1 MKAIDLVC
9 PGELKFKGLR
19 ELEKKYLQNINYYVK
34 FSIKNLKE
42 IRHKE
47 DRVVREKEGAMFLR
61 EIQPRD
67 YVVALDEKGKKMD
80 SLRFAAF
87 LEQKISYHPGRL
99 LFLIGG
105 FAGFAPVV
113 AARADQALSF
123 SDMTIAHDIFRVVF
137 LEQLYRALTI
147 IRGVKYHR

>member
-1 MKAIDLVC
+1 MNVIELVT
-9 PGELKFKGLR
+9 PGELKFKGLQ

-34 FSIKNLKE
+34 FSVKKIKE
-42 IRHKE
+42 TRHRE
-47 DRVVREKEGAMFLR
+47 ERFVREKEGAMFLR

>member
-34 FSIKNLKE
+34 FSIKNVKE

-47 DRVVREKEGAMFLR
+47 DGYVREKEGALLLAEAR
-61 EIQPRD
+61 PGD

-87 LEQKISYHPGRL
+87 LQEKISYHPGRL

-105 FAGFAPVV
+105 FAGFAPAV
-113 AARADQALSF
+113 AARADLLLSF
-123 SDMTIAHDIFRVVF
+123 SDMTVAHDIFRVVF

>member
-1 MKAIDLVC
+1 MKAIELVC
-9 PGELKFKGLR
+9 PGGLKFEGLR

-34 FSIKNLKE
+34 FSIKNVKE

-47 DRVVREKEGAMFLR
+47 DGYVREKEGALLLAEAR
-61 EIQPRD
+61 PGD

-87 LEQKISYHPGRL
+87 LQEKISYHPGRL

-105 FAGFAPVV
+105 FAGFAPAV
-113 AARADQALSF
+113 AARADLLLSF
-123 SDMTIAHDIFRVVF
+123 SDMTVAHDIFRVVF

>member
-1 MKAIDLVC
+1 MKTIELVC
-9 PGELKFKGLR
+9 PGELKFKGLQ
-19 ELEKKYLQNINYYVK
+19 ELEKKYLQNINYFVK

-47 DRVVREKEGAMFLR
+47 DGFVKEKEGAMLLR

-87 LEQKISYHPGRL
+87 LGQKISYHPGRL

-105 FAGFAPVV
+105 FAGFAPAV
-113 AARADQALSF
+113 AARADLSLSF